1 MPSQEF
7 FSVTKEAVSLTAY
20 CEESLLLMA
29 KHLADRTLDED
40 AISLGEIIT
49 EDESWQHH
57 ATKRQTRAFA
67 EEVLRAL
74 AARYAPM
81 TAPDSRS
88 LTLAIGE

>member
-7 FSVTKEAVSLTAY
+7 FSATKEAVSLAAY

-29 KHLADRTLDED
+29 KHLANCTLDEG
-40 AISLGEIIT
+40 AISLDEIIT

-57 ATKRQTRAFA
+57 ETERQTRAFA

-74 AARYAPM
+74 ADRCAPM
-81 TAPDSRS
+81 TAPDSGRPT
-88 LTLAIGE
+88 LTIGE

>member
-29 KHLADRTLDED
+29 KHLAARTLDED

-57 ATKRQTRAFA
+57 ATNRQTRAFA

-74 AARYAPM
+74 AARYAP
-81 TAPDSRS
+81 TAPDGRR
-88 LTLAIGE
+88 LTLAIAE